1 MKAWIPPHRV
11 ALIDRIA
18 AALAAPVSTGPL
30 EDVHGVVAGEAL
42 GPLVTVPR
50 EPTEAMIAAVPFPTN
65 VTPRLA
71 VEVYRAMIAAAPP
84 AGDDARDAARYRW
97 LRGATWLVLKTD
109 RIKWVQPDGS
119 EFYSSHFLQA
129 NGMQC
134 AAAPTLDE
142 TIDAAMRA
150 QGESK

>member
-1 MKAWIPPHRV
+1 MFSTTEESAHIEKISDYVDPKEVIDADGV
-11 ALIDRIA
+11 AVR
-18 AALAAPVSTGPL
+18 SSW
-30 EDVHGVVAGEAL
+30 HGSEGECEAHEFAEAL
-42 GPLVTVPR
+42 N
-50 EPTEAMIAAVPFPTN
+50 AA
-65 VTPRLA
+65 
-71 VEVYRAMIAAAPP
+71 YRKGALSAPP

-97 LRGATWLVLKTD
+97 LRGATWLVLKTE
-109 RIKWVQPDGS
+109 RIKWVRPDGS